1 MQADSSIPV
10 IESRSK
16 VVGTT
21 FCLANSE
28 RKELLPKNYYFDNE
42 TVEFLMHQY
51 LRGACTS
58 VQLRDEIMKHAS
70 ELIKQII
77 KAHNLGQIYPGKE
90 ESSIMDL
97 FQTAWIQIESAL
109 YKYGALPHCKKCFNA
124 MRPMDS
130 LLYPE
135 YVFEDFIIKKI
146 KICRRC
152 NNLIAIVGIHYR
164 GKSRVFNMW
173 SQIARTVILAYIK
186 KENRDR
192 KNSDVFKS
200 HLEHKTIPYNETL
213 QRFFSE
219 AEAMSRYNDDHLK
232 ILAELQKLYSED
244 DRAHE
249 GLITKLVLKTK
260 LSRSVVTDFFRILRS
275 RSHEITD
282 SPVNREVKSMKSLMD
297 TKNTVDEGE

>member
-1 MQADSSIPV
+1 MPANSSTPV
-10 IESRSK
+10 LGSRSK
-16 VVGTT
+16 VADAT

-58 VQLRDEIMKHAS
+58 VYLRDEIMKHAS

-109 YKYGALPHCKKCFNA
+109 YKYEALPHCKKCFNA

-130 LLYPE
+130 LLFNE
-135 YVFEDFIIKKI
+135 YVFEDFLIKKI
-146 KICRRC
+146 KLCRRC
-152 NNLIAIVGIHYR
+152 KNQIIIVGIHYR

-219 AEAMSRYNDDHLK
+219 AQAMSKYNDDHLK
-232 ILAELQKLYSED
+232 IIDELQKLYNED

-249 GLITKLVLKTK
+249 GLITKLVMRTK
-260 LSRSVVTDFFRILRS
+260 LSRSIVTDFFRILRS

-297 TKNTVDEGE
+297 TKNTVDE

>member
-1 MQADSSIPV
+1 VSEDFVLKQADRTEI
-10 IESRSK
+10 
-16 VVGTT
+16 
-21 FCLANSE
+21 
-28 RKELLPKNYYFDNE
+28 LPKNHYFDNE
-42 TVEFLMHQY
+42 TVEHLMHQY
-51 LRGACTS
+51 LRGACTE
-58 VQLRDEIMKHAS
+58 VKLRDEIMKHAS

-97 FQTAWIQIESAL
+97 FQTAWVQIESAL
-109 YKYGALPHCKKCFNA
+109 YKYEALPHCKSCFNV

-135 YVFEDFIIKKI
+135 YVFEDFLFKKI
-146 KICRRC
+146 KFCKRC
-152 NNLIAIVGIHYR
+152 KCLIAVVGIHYR

-213 QRFFSE
+213 QRFFTE
-219 AEAMSRYNDDHLK
+219 AREMSKYNDEHIK
-232 ILAELQKLYSED
+232 IIDALQILYLED

-249 GLITKLVLKTK
+249 GLITKLVERTG
-260 LSRSVVTDFFRILRS
+260 LSRPVVTDFFRILRS

-282 SPVNREVKSMKSLMD
+282 SPVNREVKSMKSLMGGD
-297 TKNTVDEGE
+297 SSYAPQQDEY